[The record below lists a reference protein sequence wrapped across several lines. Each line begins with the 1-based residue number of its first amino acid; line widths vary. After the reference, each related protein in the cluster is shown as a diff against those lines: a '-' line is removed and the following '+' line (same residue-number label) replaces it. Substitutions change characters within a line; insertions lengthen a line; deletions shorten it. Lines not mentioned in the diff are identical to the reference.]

1 MEYVNSMVNGATD
14 IFRGLAGM
22 DTGEE
27 TKQDF
32 EVHDAGPL
40 GVSLNAEGFVVGVEG
55 GSPACT
61 HGLRLGDRV
70 TQVNDDVVEGDVAAF
85 LEGMTDRPIKVSVVR
100 REGRDYDDPGL
111 GVVKFRID
119 EECVKAERI
128 LQTMID
134 SPATGPP
141 PGVLRG
147 AHGVAFLRCFETALG
162 TTSSRFGTGIVVAR
176 LPDGGWS
183 APSAI
188 GVVGLGFGWQLG
200 VQVMDFLVVLNRPS
214 AVLARAAQGCEG
226 GQLQRLLS
234 RSVSTRFG

>member
-85 LEGMTDRPIKVSVVR
+85 LEGMTDRPMKASTCTERAAAR
-100 REGRDYDDPGL
+100 RAAMG
-111 GVVKFRID
+111 
-119 EECVKAERI
+119 A
-128 LQTMID
+128 
-134 SPATGPP
+134 ATRAA
-141 PGVLRG
+141 RG
-147 AHGVAFLRCFETALG
+147 T
-162 TTSSRFGTGIVVAR
+162 
-176 LPDGGWS
+176 
-183 APSAI
+183 
-188 GVVGLGFGWQLG
+188 
-200 VQVMDFLVVLNRPS
+200 
-214 AVLARAAQGCEG
+214 ARALHVHVTFAQ
-226 GQLQRLLS
+226 
-234 RSVSTRFG
+234 